1 MKKIILIMM
10 VLFVSIYSYGQEK
23 KLIGQTDLELGN
35 STVNDESAKS
45 NDTYN
50 VLSYVSRC
58 SI

>member
-1 MKKIILIMM
+1 MKENNFNNDGFVRID
-10 VLFVSIYSYGQEK
+10 LFIWTRK
-23 KLIGQTDLELGN
+23 KANWSTDLELGN

>member
-1 MKKIILIMM
+1 M

-23 KLIGQTDLELGN
+23 AYTIGQADLELGN

-50 VLSYVSRC
+50 VLSYSRC